1 MQPTPSR
8 GCEKHVLL
16 QAVVDKMI
24 CDGEMQM
31 WQGEG
36 GLQLQNQ
43 QFPAFPE
50 GSNGTGHCGNSIGA
64 SSSM

>member
-1 MQPTPSR
+1 ML
-8 GCEKHVLL
+8 V

-43 QFPAFPE
+43 KFPAFPE